1 MTFIAKVWGL
11 PDSEQG
17 AYEKV
22 SVEQGSAPKLG
33 QRAEARSW
41 LMISPEVRR
50 SPSVG
55 RVRKLSLLLPLA
67 LIDNYTGSR
76 DWVSWASVPPN
87 KKWGGPC
94 HANVRKFL

>member
-11 PDSEQG
+11 PDSEQV
-17 AYEKV
+17 ACEEV

-41 LMISPEVRR
+41 LMIPPEVRR
-50 SPSVG
+50 RPSVG
-55 RVRKLSLLLPLA
+55 RVRKLSLLLPLP

-76 DWVSWASVPPN
+76 DWVSWASVSPY

-94 HANVRKFL
+94 HANVRKLL